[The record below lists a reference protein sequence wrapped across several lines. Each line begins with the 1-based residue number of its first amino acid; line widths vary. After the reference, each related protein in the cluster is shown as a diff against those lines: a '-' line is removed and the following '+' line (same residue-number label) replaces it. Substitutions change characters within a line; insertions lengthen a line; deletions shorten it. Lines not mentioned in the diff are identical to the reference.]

1 MQKKSLEEFRSS
13 LSRNEPPED
22 FTPQAEAL
30 WYAGKGH
37 WEKAHMIVQDQEDPL
52 SYRIHAFL
60 HRREGDHSNARY
72 WYDKAGSNMPEKL
85 TDLEWEDIVSS
96 I

>member
-13 LSRNEPPED
+13 LSWNEPPED
-22 FTPQAEAL
+22 FTPQAKSL

-37 WEKAHMIVQDQEDPL
+37 WEKAHLIVQDLEDPL

-60 HRREGDHSNARY
+60 HRQEGDHSNARY
-72 WYDKAGSNMPEKL
+72 WYNKAGSNMPVKP